1 MPLARH
7 VEQNYDLKFEADM
20 EQIIAGAS
28 ASPVDVNMNNFMAE
42 VIDGSSQMPVVVQ
55 FWAPWCG
62 PCKQLGPILEKVVGA
77 NAGKVKMVRVNID
90 ENAEIAQQMR
100 VQSVPTVFGF
110 VNGQPVDGLAGAQAE
125 STIKQFIDKLIASGG
140 GGADAASLIEAGN
153 EAVDQ
158 QDFATAMTHFQQAM
172 EANPESRE
180 ALGGVIRCLTGMGDH
195 ASAREVAD
203 QLSDEY
209 RENKAIIAAIAALDL
224 AERAA
229 ESAGGLDAARAVV
242 AAEPENLE
250 ARQELAMALFAVGEN
265 AAAMEQLLESIRIDR
280 TWNEEAARLQLLD
293 FFTSIGVANTD
304 VMKARRKLST
314 LLFS

>member
-1 MPLARH
+1 
-7 VEQNYDLKFEADM
+7 M

-62 PCKQLGPILEKVVGA
+62 PCKQLGPVLEKVVGA

-110 VNGQPVDGLAGAQAE
+110 VNGQPVDGFAGAQAE

-172 EANPESRE
+172 EADPESRE
-180 ALGGVIRCLTGMGDH
+180 ALGGVIRCLIGMGDH

-265 AAAMEQLLESIRIDR
+265 AAAMEQLLESICIDR
-280 TWNEEAARLQLLD
+280 TWNEEAARVQLLD
-293 FFTSIGVANTD
+293 FFTSIGVANID